1 MESFP
6 SLQTLFFTLISSLV
20 LIVCIR
26 LKSFHSG
33 TRKNLPPSPRRLPI
47 IGNLHQLGANP
58 HHSLQALSQK
68 HGPLML
74 LRLGSVPTLVASSSE
89 AAQEILK
96 THDVSLSSRPSSPI
110 LEVLLY
116 GCKDL
121 AFAPSGEVFKQLKSV
136 VVTNLLSTKQI
147 KSFQNVRKKEIGQLI
162 RVLGESYGS
171 SVDISALFFSLA
183 EKIVC
188 TVAIGRTY
196 DGLKL
201 TSLLK
206 NYLSMFTR
214 LSVGSYIPS
223 LSWVDRLTGLMGNAE
238 KATKE
243 LDVFLED
250 IIEEHANKKKGEL
263 YRNDERQDFIAIL
276 LNVQKDNT
284 AGFILTRDTIK
295 AVILDIFG
303 GGIDSAS
310 TNMEWVLSELV
321 RNPRVM
327 KKLQKE
333 IIEVAQGRS
342 TIVEEDLEKMP
353 YLKPLL
359 KRVYDYILQ
368 SRFLFLIN
376 QHKMLT

>member
-1 MESFP
+1 
-6 SLQTLFFTLISSLV
+6 
-20 LIVCIR
+20 
-26 LKSFHSG
+26 
-33 TRKNLPPSPRRLPI
+33 
-47 IGNLHQLGANP
+47 
-58 HHSLQALSQK
+58 
-68 HGPLML
+68 ML

-96 THDVSLSSRPSSPI
+96 THDLSLSSRPNSPI
-110 LEVLLY
+110 LEALLY

-121 AFAPSGEVFKQLKSV
+121 AFAPSGEFWKQLKSV
-136 VVTNLLSTKQI
+136 VVTHLLSTTQV
-147 KSFQNVRKKEIGQLI
+147 KSFQSVREKEIGQLI
-162 RVLGESYGS
+162 HVLGESYGS
-171 SVDISALFFSLA
+171 SVDISALLFSLA

-206 NYLSMFTR
+206 TYLSMFTR

-223 LSWVDRLTGLMGNAE
+223 LSWVDRLTGLMGSAE
-238 KATKE
+238 KVTKE
-243 LDVFLED
+243 FDEFLED
-250 IIEEHANKKKGEL
+250 IIEEHAKGEL
-263 YRNDERQDFIAIL
+263 ERNDERQDFIDIL

-284 AGFILTRDTIK
+284 AGFTLKRDTIK

-333 IIEVAQGRS
+333 ITEVARGRS
-342 TIVEEDLEKMP
+342 PIVEEDLESP
-353 YLKPLL
+353 TLKPLL

-368 SRFLFLIN
+368 SRFFFLIN
-376 QHKMLT
+376 QHKMSN